1 MPNLVTRLT
10 EGASEDCRAVC
21 DEAAG
26 RIMATETALIMIEG
40 VINQA
45 SADHIADPERA
56 LTRIQELLRIVIPD
70 APNYIR
76 PKPVQ

>member
-10 EGASEDCRAVC
+10 EGASKDLPALRE
-21 DEAAG
+21 EAAG
-26 RIMATETALIMIEG
+26 RIMATEMCLIMIEG
-40 VINQA
+40 IINQA

-70 APNYIR
+70 APQHIR
-76 PKPVQ
+76 QKPVQ